1 MCVGVALLVALVPP
15 VTAHSAAALTQS
27 PTAPTA
33 ASDSIPHAPATVTL
47 ITGDK
52 VTVAP
57 GAAGT
62 APEVSVKRAPGATG
76 SVRVSTEGAST
87 YVYPDEATAYIAAG
101 RLDKELFN
109 VTQLI
114 SLGYDDKHTSELP
127 LILTHTKDSATL
139 ADGAAKSK
147 TTQEPDAALPG
158 TETTLNLPTLHGE
171 AVRTHRSKAA
181 AFWSA
186 LTGPARHQA
195 KPSADRDSGTPDT
208 AVAPPFTAGVDQVW
222 LDGKSKAT
230 LADSTAQIGAPA
242 AWAAGG
248 TGAGVRV
255 AVLDTGIDAEHP
267 DFAKRIVASRSF
279 VPGESMAD
287 VQGHGT
293 HTASTVA
300 GTGAAS
306 GGTERGVAPEAD
318 LLVGKV
324 LSNQD
329 YGQDSWIIAGMEWAA
344 RTEHAKV
351 ISMSLGD
358 SSRHGQNDPVSQALN
373 KLTAETGALFVV
385 AAGNGGPGPYTLGA
399 PGTADAALTVGA
411 VDYSDTIAP
420 FSSTGPRL
428 LDDALK
434 PDITAPGVGVLA
446 ARSHYL
452 NDGSEGYYRYLDGT
466 SMATP
471 HVAGAAA
478 LLAQKH
484 PEWSAQDIKNTL
496 MSTSM
501 RTPDY
506 TPYQAGAGR
515 VELPAAYNA
524 EAFATGSVYAGLV
537 PWSPKA
543 DLRPISRKIT
553 YTNVTASPLKLDLS
567 VDAGS
572 SPAKAF
578 ALGAAHVTVP
588 AHGTAQ
594 AELVVDPKGLAAGQY
609 SAQVVASGRGQAGRV
624 TMHTVAGVSV
634 EPEKRNLTIK
644 LKDRSGRPLSG
655 AVLITGDNGVDS
667 SVYIPEDGTLTSRWI
682 PGTYTLRSYADV
694 EGLNGPHS
702 LGEAVLV
709 DPEVDLTSDR
719 TVVLDASQA
728 RQVKVATPKPTAV
741 VQTRVDVFRS
751 YTSTEPDPAAQSM
764 FDAVFPPVAYDSL
777 WALPTKGKVK
787 KGSFA
792 FGTRFRAVQTPLEV
806 SYGGQHLDDAV
817 LQPGTK
823 ALPDGT
829 SHLDAVFAGDGSRA
843 DYAGLSARGKAVV
856 VRLGDVFSTDQA
868 AAAAEA
874 GAAMLVVVNEES
886 GRLGDMWYGK
896 PDFKTTGPVPVA
908 SVTLDEGEALI
919 KKISTAGKKQVKL
932 AVEVH
937 ATPEYLYDLADYHI
951 GAVPADPS
959 ADTDPRDLAR
969 IDLDFTPAPGQA
981 ATERRNDYPPYQF
994 PGESSFQWPGAMHL
1008 PFPSAPVVTGKRTD
1022 WVSSNGVRWQQF
1034 GSVNRTTH
1042 TDTVTYK
1049 AGSEQQDR
1057 WFGPINR
1064 PRLLSDEGL
1073 HRLPMGAL
1081 TIDLGGGSDAGSAH
1095 SGGSTHMTSLYQGDR
1110 KLSESP
1116 FPNSGASDLAPER
1129 LPYRLVVDTTGDPAA
1144 GPYSS
1149 STHTEWSFTSGAVT
1163 ETQGIPLVQLD
1174 YTTDLDLQGRAKRK
1188 TDIAIK
1194 PTVAGG
1200 SSAKDP
1206 ASSVLLDVS
1215 YDDGKTWHAQK
1226 LKEKKGAWQAS
1237 LSAPSAAEYVSL
1249 RVTAGQ
1255 QGGGGVTQTITRAFG
1270 LNP

>member
-1 MCVGVALLVALVPP
+1 M
-15 VTAHSAAALTQS
+15 
-27 PTAPTA
+27 
-33 ASDSIPHAPATVTL
+33 TL

-52 VTVAP
+52 VTVTP

-76 SVRVSTEGAST
+76 SVRVSTEGTGT
-87 YVYPDEATAYIAAG
+87 YVYPEEATAYIAAG

-114 SLGYDDKHTSELP
+114 SQGYDDKHTSELP

-139 ADGAAKSK
+139 ADGAAKSR
-147 TTQEPDAALPG
+147 TTQPDAALPG
-158 TETTLNLPTLHGE
+158 TETTLNLPAVHGE

-195 KPSADRDSGTPDT
+195 KPSTDRDSGTPDT

-222 LDGKSKAT
+222 LDGQAKAT

-242 AWAAGG
+242 VWAAGG

-279 VPGESMAD
+279 IPGESTAD

-324 LSNQD
+324 LNNQG

-358 SSRHGQNDPVSQALN
+358 STRHGQNDPVSQALN

-411 VDYSDTIAP
+411 VDQSDVLAP
-420 FSSTGPRL
+420 FSSAGPRL

-484 PEWSAQDIKNTL
+484 PEWTAQDIKNTL

-506 TPYQAGAGR
+506 TPYQAGTGR
-515 VELPAAYNA
+515 VALPSAYDA
-524 EAFATGSVYAGLV
+524 EAFATGSVDAGLV
-537 PWSPKA
+537 PWSSTA
-543 DLRPISRKIT
+543 DRRPISRTIT
-553 YTNVTASPLKLDLS
+553 YTNVTGSPLKLDLS

-594 AELVVDPKGLAAGQY
+594 AELVVDPKGLSPGQY
-609 SAQVVASGRGQAGRV
+609 SAQVMASGRGPAGRV

-634 EPEKRNLTIK
+634 EPEKHNLTIK
-644 LKDRSGRPLSG
+644 LKDRSGRPMSG
-655 AVLITGDNGVDS
+655 AVLITGDNGADS
-667 SVYIPEDGTLTSRWI
+667 SVYVPEDGTLTSRWL
-682 PGTYTLRSYADV
+682 PGTYTVRSYEDV
-694 EGLNGPHS
+694 QGLHGPHS

-741 VQTRVDVFRS
+741 VQSRIDVWRS
-751 YTSTEPDPAAQSM
+751 FTSTEPDPAAEDM

-792 FGTRFRAVQTPLEV
+792 FGTRFRAEQTPLAV
-806 SYGGQHLDDAV
+806 SYGGHHLDDAL

-856 VRLGDVFSTDQA
+856 VRLGDVVSTDQE

-874 GAAMLVVVNEES
+874 GAAMLVVVNRES
-886 GRLGDMWYGK
+886 GRLGDLWYGK
-896 PDFKTTGPVPVA
+896 PDFTTTGPVPVA
-908 SVTLDEGEALI
+908 SVTLDEGEELI
-919 KKISTAGKKQVKL
+919 KEISKAGRKQVKL

-951 GAVPADPS
+951 GAVPEDPS

-969 IDLDFTPAPGQA
+969 IDLDFALAPGQA
-981 ATERRNDYPPYQF
+981 GVEKRNDYPPYQF
-994 PGESSFQWPGAMHL
+994 PGESSLQWPGTVHL
-1008 PFPSAPVVTGKRTD
+1008 PFPSAPVVAGTRTD
-1022 WVSSNGVRWQQF
+1022 WVSGNGVRWQQF
-1034 GSVNRTTH
+1034 AAVNSYTTH
-1042 TDTVTYK
+1042 TDTVTFTP
-1049 AGSEQQDR
+1049 GSKQEDR
-1057 WFGPINR
+1057 WFGPVTR
-1064 PRLLSDEGL
+1064 PRLLSDDVL
-1073 HRLPMGAL
+1073 HRFPDGGFGAD
-1081 TIDLGGGSDAGSAH
+1081 IDGGGDAGSAH
-1095 SGGSTHMTSLYQGDR
+1095 NGASTHLTALYQGDR
-1110 KLSESP
+1110 KLAETP
-1116 FPNSGASDLAPER
+1116 FPSLNVGDVAPER
-1129 LPYRLVVDTTGDPAA
+1129 LPYRLVVDTTGDPAG

-1149 STHTEWSFTSGAVT
+1149 TTHTEWRFTSGAVT
-1163 ETQGIPLVQLD
+1163 ESQAIPLVQLD

-1188 TDIAIK
+1188 TDIAIE
-1194 PTVAGG
+1194 PTVVGG
-1200 SSAKDP
+1200 STAKD
-1206 ASSVLLDVS
+1206 AVSSVLLDVS

-1226 LKEKKGAWQAS
+1226 LKEKKGTWQAS
-1237 LSAPSAAEYVSL
+1237 LTAPSAAEYVSL
-1249 RVTAGQ
+1249 RVTAAGQ
-1255 QGGGGVTQTITRAFG
+1255 QGGGVTQTITRAFG
-1270 LNP
+1270 LKP

>member
-1 MCVGVALLVALVPP
+1 M
-15 VTAHSAAALTQS
+15 
-27 PTAPTA
+27 
-33 ASDSIPHAPATVTL
+33 
-47 ITGDK
+47 
-52 VTVAP
+52 
-57 GAAGT
+57 
-62 APEVSVKRAPGATG
+62 SVKRAPGATG

-114 SLGYDDKHTSELP
+114 AQGYDDKHTSELP

-139 ADGAAKSK
+139 ADGAAKSR
-147 TTQEPDAALPG
+147 TTQEHDAALPG
-158 TETTLNLPTLHGE
+158 TETTLSLPTVHGE

-186 LTGPARHQA
+186 LTGPARHRAEQ
-195 KPSADRDSGTPDT
+195 STDRESGTRDT

-222 LDGKSKAT
+222 LDGKAKAT
-230 LADSTAQIGAPA
+230 LAESTAQIGAPA
-242 AWAAGG
+242 VWASGG

-279 VPGESMAD
+279 IPGESTAD

-324 LSNQD
+324 LNNQG

-358 SSRHGQNDPVSQALN
+358 SARHGQTDPVSRALN
-373 KLTAETGALFVV
+373 TLSAETGALFVV

-411 VDYSDTIAP
+411 VDSSDTIAS

-452 NDGSEGYYRYLDGT
+452 KDGSEDYYRFLDGT

-484 PEWSAQDIKNTL
+484 PKWTAQDIKNTL
-496 MSTSM
+496 MSTSK

-506 TPYQAGAGR
+506 TPYQAGSGR
-515 VELPAAYNA
+515 VVLPAAYDA
-524 EAFATGSVYAGLV
+524 EAFATGSVDAGLV

-543 DLRPISRKIT
+543 DRRPISRTIT
-553 YTNVTASPLKLDLS
+553 YTNVTGSPLTLNLS

-578 ALGAAHVTVP
+578 ALGAGHVTVP

-594 AELVVDPKGLAAGQY
+594 TELVVDPKGLAAGQY
-609 SAQVVASGRGQAGRV
+609 SAQVVASGRGPAGRV
-624 TMHTVAGVSV
+624 TLHTAAGVSV

-644 LKDRSGRPLSG
+644 LKDRSGRPMSG
-655 AVLITGDNGVDS
+655 AVLITGDNGVDT
-667 SVYIPEDGTLTSRWI
+667 SVYVPEDGTFTSRWI

-694 EGLNGPHS
+694 EGLHGPHS

-709 DPEVDLTSDR
+709 EPEVDLTSDR
-719 TVVLDASQA
+719 TVVLDASKA

-741 VQTRVDVFRS
+741 VQTRIDVWRS
-751 YTSTEPDPAAQSM
+751 FSSTEPDPDAEDM
-764 FDAVFPPVAYDSL
+764 FDAVFPPLAYDSL
-777 WALPTKGKVK
+777 WALPTKTKVK

-792 FGTRFRAVQTPLEV
+792 FGTRFRAQQAPLTL
-806 SYGGQHLDDAV
+806 SYGGQDLDDAL

-829 SHLDAVFAGDGSRA
+829 SHLDAVFAGDGERA

-856 VRLGDVFSTDQA
+856 VRLGDAVSTDQA
-868 AAAAEA
+868 AAAAQA
-874 GAAMLVVVNEES
+874 GAAMLVVVNKES
-886 GRLGDMWYGK
+886 GRLGDLWYGK
-896 PDFKTTGPVPVA
+896 PDFSTTGPVPVA
-908 SVTLDEGEALI
+908 SVTLDEGEELI
-919 KKISTAGKKQVKL
+919 KEISKPGKKQVKL

-951 GAVPADPS
+951 GAVPEDPS

-969 IDLDFTPAPGQA
+969 IDLDFTPPPGQA
-981 ATERRNDYPPYQF
+981 ATERRNDYPPYSW
-994 PGESSFQWPGAMHL
+994 PGETALQWGAVHL
-1008 PFPSAPVVTGKRTD
+1008 PFPLTPVVAGKRTD
-1022 WVSSNGVRWQQF
+1022 WVSTNGVRWQQF
-1034 GSVNRTTH
+1034 GNAGAESTRA
-1042 TDTVTYK
+1042 DTVTYRP
-1049 AGSEQQDR
+1049 GSEQQDR

-1064 PRLLSDEGL
+1064 PRLLSNEGL

-1081 TIDLGGGSDAGSAH
+1081 AIDLGGGSDAGSAH
-1095 SGGSTHMTSLYQGDR
+1095 SGGSTHMTSLYQGES

-1116 FPNSGASDLAPER
+1116 FPSFGASDLAPER

-1149 STHTEWSFTSGAVT
+1149 TTHTEWSFTSGAVT
-1163 ETQGIPLVQLD
+1163 ASQSIPLVQLD
-1174 YTTDLDLQGRAKRK
+1174 YETDLDLQGRAKHR
-1188 TDIAIK
+1188 TDIAIT
-1194 PTVAGG
+1194 PTVVGG
-1200 SSAKDP
+1200 STAKDTV
-1206 ASSVLLDVS
+1206 SSLLLDVS

-1226 LKEKKGAWQAS
+1226 LKEKKGTWQAS
-1237 LSAPSAAEYVSL
+1237 LTAPSAAQYVSL
-1249 RVTAGQ
+1249 RVTAAGQ
-1255 QGGGGVTQTITRAFG
+1255 HSGDGITQTINRAFG